1 MSEPTPDLFVDAVM
15 SYQKTAA
22 IKAAIELGL
31 FTVIGD
37 GSESANAIATKI
49 AASPRGIRI
58 LCDYFTVQGFL
69 TKSGDKY
76 QSTESTRK
84 FLDLRSPS
92 YIGGTVEFRAAPEL
106 IRWVLDDPVAYV
118 RDGGSRGPS
127 SLAPDHPIWVK
138 FSTAMVPFIAPC
150 ADAIAGQVATWPIKP
165 RKVLDIAAGHGLFGI
180 AIAKALPKAT
190 IAAVDWESVLAV
202 ARGNAEEAGI
212 VDRYRTIAGSAF
224 DVDWGKGYDLALLPN
239 FLHHF
244 DYATCVALLKK
255 VRQSLTSK
263 GKTLAVEFVPN
274 EDRISPYVPAVFA
287 FHMLAFTPGGD
298 AFTATDLDSMAR
310 DAGFRSATVTS
321 IAGSPESLVS
331 MEQ

>member
-58 LCDYFTVQGFL
+58 LCDYLTVQGFL

-106 IRWVLDDPVAYV
+106 VQEMDELAV
-118 RDGGSRGPS
+118 GESRGPS